1 MKNPFLIGKT
11 IYLRAPEAGDEEMYA
26 ASENHP
32 DPRRTLYY
40 AIPNSQQQQWDK
52 IQKAVHDPHTIIFTI
67 CRRVD
72 DIPIGTTSLV
82 RIDWIGRMGIFYL
95 AIAGKENWS
104 LGYGREITRMMI
116 EYAFST
122 LNLNR
127 IQLHVS
133 TENEAAIKVY
143 KDCGFIIEGTLRQA
157 MFFDNH
163 YIDFYVMGI
172 LREDWKG
179 KEDSESAG

>member
-11 IYLRAPEAGDEEMYA
+11 IYLRAPEAGDEEIYA

-40 AIPNSQQQQWDK
+40 ALPTSLQQQRDK
-52 IQKAVHDPHTIIFTI
+52 IQRAVQDPNTIIFTV
-67 CRRVD
+67 CRQVD

-82 RIDWIGRMGIFYL
+82 RIDWIGRMAIFYL
-95 AIAGKENWS
+95 AIAGKDNWS
-104 LGYGREITRMMI
+104 QGYGSEITRLMI
-116 EYAFST
+116 DYSFST

-133 TENEAAIKVY
+133 IKNEAAIKVY
-143 KDCGFIIEGTLRQA
+143 RKCGFIIEGTLRQA
-157 MFFDNH
+157 MFFDNR
-163 YIDFYVMGI
+163 YLDFYVMGI
-172 LREDWKG
+172 LKEDWKG
-179 KEDSESAG
+179 TGDPESAG